1 MKRIMIAELS
11 SYLNQEVVVSGW
23 IHRLRKL
30 GKIAF
35 IILRDKSGQVQCVI
49 DTKTIDIKDLKL
61 EAVIKIKGKVKLAQ
75 GKSESLEIQVIS
87 IDMLSPANEDLPIE
101 INKENMDISLDV
113 MLNNRALSLRN
124 PKLGAVLK
132 VKAVLAQAFSE
143 FLIKN
148 DFTQIFTPKIVAQGT
163 EGGSNL
169 FELNYFE
176 TKAYLAQS
184 PQFYKQMMVGAG
196 FERVFEI
203 GHVYRAESHDTKRH
217 LNEYVSLDVE
227 FGFIQDEYEI
237 MELENRLLDFMM
249 KEVESKCSRE
259 LELLGA
265 QLPKVPYQIPKMKLS
280 EAISILNEKYN
291 LNDLQT
297 DLSPKGEKLLSEYI
311 KREFNSDFV
320 FITHYPQSKRPMYTM
335 PYGEGETRSFDL
347 LFRGLEITTGGQR
360 IHNYTQL
367 LENIAKRGLPKE
379 QFKDYLYI
387 FKYGMPPHGGFAIG
401 LERITSM
408 LLGFDNVRYASAF
421 PRDKMRLTP

>member
-1 MKRIMIAELS
+1 M
-11 SYLNQEVVVSGW
+11 
-23 IHRLRKL
+23 
-30 GKIAF
+30 
-35 IILRDKSGQVQCVI
+35 
-49 DTKTIDIKDLKL
+49 
-61 EAVIKIKGKVKLAQ
+61 
-75 GKSESLEIQVIS
+75 
-87 IDMLSPANEDLPIE
+87 
-101 INKENMDISLDV
+101 
-113 MLNNRALSLRN
+113 
-124 PKLGAVLK
+124 
-132 VKAVLAQAFSE
+132 
-143 FLIKN
+143 
-148 DFTQIFTPKIVAQGT
+148 
-163 EGGSNL
+163 
-169 FELNYFE
+169 
-176 TKAYLAQS
+176 
-184 PQFYKQMMVGAG
+184 
-196 FERVFEI
+196 
-203 GHVYRAESHDTKRH
+203 
-217 LNEYVSLDVE
+217 SLDVE

-265 QLPKVPYQIPKMKLS
+265 QLPQVPSEIPKMKLS
-280 EAISILNEKYN
+280 EAISILNQKYN

-297 DLSPKGEKLLSEYI
+297 DLSPKGEKLISEYI
-311 KREFNSDFV
+311 KKEFNSDFV

-360 IHNYTQL
+360 IHDYTQL
-367 LENIAKRGLPKE
+367 LENIVKRGLSKE